1 MSKRKQAEQ
10 LSSLINLADQL
21 RRERYRLGV
30 VCGSASSGKSQL
42 ARFVSSQLQTHY
54 YIDLATDLLPKVA
67 VPGFSPTLGAYD
79 AYDLKNWVLEKSYQP
94 DINFVII
101 DNIEP
106 MLATFGRAKA
116 IEFFQI
122 ASLVEPIAPIILV
135 TYLTKQVED
144 AGFPTERLLNL

>member
-10 LSSLINLADQL
+10 LSLLINLAEQL
-21 RRERYRLGV
+21 RRERYRLAV
-30 VCGSASSGKSQL
+30 VCGSVSCGKSQL
-42 ARFVSSQLQTHY
+42 ARMVSDQLQAY
-54 YIDLATDLLPKVA
+54 YINLATDLLPKVA
-67 VPGFSPTLGAYD
+67 IPGFSPTLGAYD
-79 AYDLKNWVLEKSYQP
+79 AYDLKNWILEKSYQP
-94 DINFVII
+94 DVNFVVI

-106 MLATFGRAKA
+106 ILATFGRAKA

-122 ASLVEPIAPIILV
+122 ASLVEPIAPIILI